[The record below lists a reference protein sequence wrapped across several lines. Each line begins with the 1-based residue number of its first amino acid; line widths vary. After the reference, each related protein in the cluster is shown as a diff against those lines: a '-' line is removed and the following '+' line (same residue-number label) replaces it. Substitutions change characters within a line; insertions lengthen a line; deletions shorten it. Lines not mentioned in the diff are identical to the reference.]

1 MGDIFTNRTSPGTRC
16 LDVCCNGKNCA
27 SAIIGIK
34 AKMSVS
40 QSIAPHLPSLRRFA
54 RALSGSQES
63 GDAYVVALLEALV
76 ENPSIFPLDIEPKVA
91 LYQIF
96 LKIWNSVDVNAF
108 PNLKFENSDTA
119 RGLQTLTP
127 KPRQAFLLLSV
138 EGFDAEAIAQILDTD
153 PEEVAALIATADHEI
168 ANQLDPADILII
180 EDEPLTAAHLEEL
193 VQSLGHEVTGIAR
206 THRDALKLAHE
217 RQPDL
222 ILSDI
227 QLADGSSGVEAVN
240 EILGELEVP
249 VIFVTG
255 HPEMLLTGAKPE
267 PTFLIAKPFNA
278 ETVKAVIGQAL
289 FFEVRSRR
297 KGESGLSQTC
307 VENRSAP

>member
-1 MGDIFTNRTSPGTRC
+1 MT
-16 LDVCCNGKNCA
+16 
-27 SAIIGIK
+27 
-34 AKMSVS
+34 VS

-63 GDAYVVALLEALV
+63 GDAYVVAMLEALV
-76 ENPSIFPLDIEPKVA
+76 ENPSMFPKDLEPKIA
-91 LYQIF
+91 LYQLF
-96 LKIWNSVDVNAF
+96 LKIWNSVEANGF
-108 PNLKFENSDTA
+108 PVFRLEQSETIQ
-119 RGLQTLTP
+119 GLQTLTP

-138 EGFDAEAIAQILDTD
+138 EGFGLEAIAQILDTD
-153 PEEVAALIATADHEI
+153 AAQAARLVTAADQEI
-168 ANQLDPADILII
+168 ASRIEPADILII

-193 VQSLGHEVTGIAR
+193 VIGACHHVTGVAR
-206 THRDALKLAHE
+206 THKEALSLAHKTK
-217 RQPDL
+217 PTL

-249 VIFVTG
+249 VVFVTG

-289 FFEVRSRR
+289 FFEVRSHR
-297 KGESGLSQTC
+297 KNQ
-307 VENRSAP
+307 SAGSEKRTAGI

>member
-1 MGDIFTNRTSPGTRC
+1 
-16 LDVCCNGKNCA
+16 
-27 SAIIGIK
+27 
-34 AKMSVS
+34 MSVS

-76 ENPSIFPLDIEPKVA
+76 ENPSIFPSGLDPRIA

-96 LKIWNSVDVNAF
+96 LKIWNSVDANAYPSF
-108 PNLKFENSDTA
+108 RYERSDGV

-138 EGFDAEAIAQILDTD
+138 EGFDADAIAQILETD
-153 PEEVAALIATADHEI
+153 PGEVANLIASADREI
-168 ANQLDPADILII
+168 ANQLSPAEILII
-180 EDEPLTAAHLEEL
+180 EDEPMTAAHLEDL
-193 VQSLGHEVTGIAR
+193 VRSLGHEVIGVAR
-206 THRDALKLAHE
+206 THQDALKLAHE
-217 RQPDL
+217 KRPGL

-240 EILGELEVP
+240 EILGQLEAP
-249 VIFVTG
+249 VIFITG
-255 HPEMLLTGAKPE
+255 HPEMLLTGEKPE

-297 KGESGLSQTC
+297 KDDSATAVTHGET
-307 VENRSAP
+307 RSAL

>member
-1 MGDIFTNRTSPGTRC
+1 
-16 LDVCCNGKNCA
+16 
-27 SAIIGIK
+27 
-34 AKMSVS
+34 MSVS

-76 ENPSIFPLDIEPKVA
+76 ENPSIFPANVDPKVA

-96 LKIWNSVDVNAF
+96 LKIWNSVDANAF
-108 PNLKFENSDTA
+108 PNLRFGESECA
-119 RGLQTLTP
+119 RGLQTITP
-127 KPRQAFLLLSV
+127 KPRQAFLLMSV
-138 EGFDAEAIAQILDTD
+138 EGFDAHAIGKILDASQD
-153 PEEVAALIATADHEI
+153 EVAALIAAADHEI
-168 ANQLDPADILII
+168 ANQLDPVNILII
-180 EDEPLTAAHLEEL
+180 EDEPLTAAHLEDL
-193 VQSLGHEVTGIAR
+193 VQSLGHHVTGVAR
-206 THRDALKLAHE
+206 THQDALNLAHGSNPE
-217 RQPDL
+217 L

-240 EILGELEVP
+240 EILGHLEVP

-297 KGESGLSQTC
+297 KADSAPSGAHSES
-307 VENRSAP
+307 RSAL

>member
-1 MGDIFTNRTSPGTRC
+1 M
-16 LDVCCNGKNCA
+16 
-27 SAIIGIK
+27 
-34 AKMSVS
+34 MSVS

-76 ENPSIFPLDIEPKVA
+76 ENPSIFPLDIDPKVA
-91 LYQIF
+91 LYKIF
-96 LKIWNSVDVNAF
+96 LKIWNSVDANAF
-108 PNLKFENSDTA
+108 PNLKFENSDTV
-119 RGLQTLTP
+119 RLQTLTP

-138 EGFDAEAIAQILDTD
+138 EGFDVGAIAQILDTD
-153 PEEVAALIATADHEI
+153 REDATALIATADHEI
-168 ANQLDPADILII
+168 ASQLQPADILII
-180 EDEPLTAAHLEEL
+180 EDEPLTAAHLQAV

-206 THRDALKLAHE
+206 THRDALKLAHD
-217 RQPDL
+217 RKPDL

-240 EILGELEVP
+240 EILGELEAP

-289 FFEVRSRR
+289 FFEVRSHR
-297 KGESGLSQTC
+297 KAEASLSQRRA
-307 VENRSAP
+307 ENRSAL

>member
-1 MGDIFTNRTSPGTRC
+1 M
-16 LDVCCNGKNCA
+16 
-27 SAIIGIK
+27 
-34 AKMSVS
+34 MSVS

-76 ENPSIFPLDIEPKVA
+76 ENTSIFPLDIDPKVA

-96 LKIWNSVDVNAF
+96 LKIWNSVDANAF
-108 PNLKFENSDTA
+108 PNLKFENSDTV
-119 RGLQTLTP
+119 RLQTLTP

-138 EGFDAEAIAQILDTD
+138 EGFDVDAIAKILDTD
-153 PEEVAALIATADHEI
+153 LEDVAALIASADHEI
-168 ANQLDPADILII
+168 ASQLEPADILII
-180 EDEPLTAAHLEEL
+180 EDEPITAAHLQEL
-193 VQSLGHEVTGIAR
+193 VQSLGHDVTGIAR
-206 THRDALKLAHE
+206 THRDALKLAHD
-217 RQPDL
+217 RKPDL

-240 EILGELEVP
+240 EILGELEAP
-249 VIFVTG
+249 VIFITG

-289 FFEVRSRR
+289 FFEVRSHR
-297 KGESGLSQTC
+297 KGEAGLSQRRA
-307 VENRSAP
+307 ENRSAL

>member
-1 MGDIFTNRTSPGTRC
+1 
-16 LDVCCNGKNCA
+16 
-27 SAIIGIK
+27 
-34 AKMSVS
+34 MSVS

-76 ENPSIFPLDIEPKVA
+76 ENPSAFPSSLDPKVA

-96 LKIWNSVDVNAF
+96 LKIWNSVDANAF
-108 PNLKFENSDTA
+108 PDFRFEKSDSI

-138 EGFDAEAIAQILDTD
+138 EGFDAGAIAQILETD
-153 PEEVAALIATADHEI
+153 PGDVAALIAAADHEI
-168 ANQLDPADILII
+168 ANQLRPAEILII
-180 EDEPLTAAHLEEL
+180 EDEPLTAQHLEQL
-193 VQSLGHEVTGIAR
+193 VESLGHKVTGVAR

-217 RQPDL
+217 KRPGL

-240 EILGELEVP
+240 EILGGIEAP
-249 VIFVTG
+249 VIFITG

-297 KGESGLSQTC
+297 KGEGAAAGRQET
-307 VENRSAP
+307 RSAL

>member
-1 MGDIFTNRTSPGTRC
+1 
-16 LDVCCNGKNCA
+16 
-27 SAIIGIK
+27 
-34 AKMSVS
+34 MSVS

-76 ENPSIFPLDIEPKVA
+76 ENPSIFPLDIDPKIA

-96 LKIWNSVDVNAF
+96 LKIWNSVDANAF
-108 PNLKFENSDTA
+108 PNMKFENSDTV
-119 RGLQTLTP
+119 RLQTLTP

-138 EGFDAEAIAQILDTD
+138 EGFDVDAIAKILDTD
-153 PEEVAALIATADHEI
+153 LEDVAALIATADHEI
-168 ANQLDPADILII
+168 ASQLEPADILII
-180 EDEPLTAAHLEEL
+180 EDEPLTAAHLQEL
-193 VQSLGHEVTGIAR
+193 VQSLGHDVTGIAR
-206 THRDALKLAHE
+206 THRDALKLAHD
-217 RQPDL
+217 RKPDL

-227 QLADGSSGVEAVN
+227 QLADGSSGVEVVN
-240 EILGELEVP
+240 EILGELEAP

-289 FFEVRSRR
+289 FFEVRSHR
-297 KGESGLSQTC
+297 KGEAGLSQTRA
-307 VENRSAP
+307 ENRSAL

>member
-1 MGDIFTNRTSPGTRC
+1 
-16 LDVCCNGKNCA
+16 
-27 SAIIGIK
+27 
-34 AKMSVS
+34 MSVS

-76 ENPSIFPLDIEPKVA
+76 ENPSFFPSNLDPKVA
-91 LYQIF
+91 LYRIF
-96 LKIWNSVDVNAF
+96 LKIWNSVDANAF
-108 PNLKFENSDTA
+108 PNFRFERSDA
-119 RGLQTLTP
+119 VRGLQSLTP

-138 EGFDAEAIAQILDTD
+138 EGFDAEAIAQILETDTAD
-153 PEEVAALIATADHEI
+153 VAALIAAADHEI
-168 ANQLDPADILII
+168 ANQLKPAEILII
-180 EDEPLTAAHLEEL
+180 EDEPLTAAHLEQL
-193 VQSLGHEVTGIAR
+193 VKGLGHTVTGVAR
-206 THRDALKLAHE
+206 TREGALKLAHE
-217 RQPDL
+217 RKPGL

-240 EILGELEVP
+240 EILGELEAP
-249 VIFVTG
+249 VIFITG

-289 FFEVRSRR
+289 FFDVRSRR
-297 KGESGLSQTC
+297 RGESASLEPRGET
-307 VENRSAP
+307 RSSL

>member
-1 MGDIFTNRTSPGTRC
+1 
-16 LDVCCNGKNCA
+16 
-27 SAIIGIK
+27 
-34 AKMSVS
+34 MSVS

-54 RALSGSQES
+54 RALSGSQGS

-76 ENPSIFPLDIEPKVA
+76 ENPSIFPLDIDPKVA

-96 LKIWNSVDVNAF
+96 LKIWNSVDANAF
-108 PNLKFENSDTA
+108 PNLKFENSDA
-119 RGLQTLTP
+119 VRLQTLTP

-138 EGFDAEAIAQILDTD
+138 EGFDVGAIAKILETD
-153 PEEVAALIATADHEI
+153 LEDVAALIATADHEI
-168 ANQLDPADILII
+168 ANQLEPADILII
-180 EDEPLTAAHLEEL
+180 EDEPLTAAHLQEL

-206 THRDALKLAHE
+206 THRDALKLAQD
-217 RQPDL
+217 RKPDL

-240 EILGELEVP
+240 EILGELEAP

-289 FFEVRSRR
+289 FFEVRSHR
-297 KGESGLSQTC
+297 KGEAGLSQTRA
-307 VENRSAP
+307 ENRSAL

>member
-1 MGDIFTNRTSPGTRC
+1 
-16 LDVCCNGKNCA
+16 
-27 SAIIGIK
+27 
-34 AKMSVS
+34 MSVS

-54 RALSGSQES
+54 RALSGTQES

-76 ENPSIFPLDIEPKVA
+76 ENPSIFPSGLDPKIA

-96 LKIWNSVDVNAF
+96 LKIWNSVDANAYPGF
-108 PNLKFENSDTA
+108 RYGKSDGI
-119 RGLQTLTP
+119 RGLQVLTP

-138 EGFDAEAIAQILDTD
+138 EGFDADAIAQILESD
-153 PEEVAALIATADHEI
+153 PGEVASLIAAADREI
-168 ANQLDPADILII
+168 ANQLSPADILII
-180 EDEPLTAAHLEEL
+180 EDEPMTAAHLEDL
-193 VQSLGHEVTGIAR
+193 VRSLGHEVIGVAR
-206 THRDALKLAHE
+206 THQDALKLAHE
-217 RQPDL
+217 RKPGL

-240 EILGELEVP
+240 EILGQLETP
-249 VIFVTG
+249 VIFITG

-278 ETVKAVIGQAL
+278 DTVKAVIGQAL

-297 KGESGLSQTC
+297 KNDAAAAGGRAGET
-307 VENRSAP
+307 RSTL

>member
-1 MGDIFTNRTSPGTRC
+1 
-16 LDVCCNGKNCA
+16 
-27 SAIIGIK
+27 
-34 AKMSVS
+34 MSVS

-76 ENPSIFPLDIEPKVA
+76 ENPSIFPLDIDPKVA

-96 LKIWNSVDVNAF
+96 LKIWNSVDANAF
-108 PNLKFENSDTA
+108 PNLKFENSDTV
-119 RGLQTLTP
+119 RLQTLTP

-138 EGFDAEAIAQILDTD
+138 EGFNVYAIAKILDTD
-153 PEEVAALIATADHEI
+153 LEDVAALIATADHEI
-168 ANQLDPADILII
+168 ANQLEPADILII
-180 EDEPLTAAHLEEL
+180 EDEPLTAAHLQEL

-206 THRDALKLAHE
+206 THRDALKLAHD
-217 RQPDL
+217 RKPDL

-240 EILGELEVP
+240 EILGELEAP

-289 FFEVRSRR
+289 FFEVRSHR
-297 KGESGLSQTC
+297 KGDAGLSQTRA
-307 VENRSAP
+307 ENRSAL

>member
-1 MGDIFTNRTSPGTRC
+1 
-16 LDVCCNGKNCA
+16 
-27 SAIIGIK
+27 
-34 AKMSVS
+34 MSVS

-76 ENPSIFPLDIEPKVA
+76 ENPSIFPLDIDPKVA

-96 LKIWNSVDVNAF
+96 LKIWNSVDANAF
-108 PNLKFENSDTA
+108 PNLKFENSDTV
-119 RGLQTLTP
+119 RLQTLTP

-138 EGFDAEAIAQILDTD
+138 EGFNVYAIAKILDTD
-153 PEEVAALIATADHEI
+153 LEDVAALIATADHEI
-168 ANQLDPADILII
+168 ANQLEPADILII
-180 EDEPLTAAHLEEL
+180 EDEPLTAAHLKEL
-193 VQSLGHEVTGIAR
+193 VQSLGHDVTGIAR
-206 THRDALKLAHE
+206 THRDALKLAHD
-217 RQPDL
+217 RKPDL

-240 EILGELEVP
+240 EILGELEAP

-289 FFEVRSRR
+289 FFEVRSHR
-297 KGESGLSQTC
+297 KGEAGLPQKRA
-307 VENRSAP
+307 ENRSAL

>member
-1 MGDIFTNRTSPGTRC
+1 
-16 LDVCCNGKNCA
+16 
-27 SAIIGIK
+27 
-34 AKMSVS
+34 MSVS

-76 ENPSIFPLDIEPKVA
+76 ENPSIFPLDIDPKVA

-96 LKIWNSVDVNAF
+96 LKIWNSVDANAF
-108 PNLKFENSDTA
+108 PNMKFENSDTV
-119 RGLQTLTP
+119 RLQTLTP

-138 EGFDAEAIAQILDTD
+138 EGFDVDAIAKILNTD
-153 PEEVAALIATADHEI
+153 LEDVAALIATADHEI
-168 ANQLDPADILII
+168 ANQLEPADILII
-180 EDEPLTAAHLEEL
+180 EDEPLTAAHLQEL
-193 VQSLGHEVTGIAR
+193 VQSLGHDVTGIAR
-206 THRDALKLAHE
+206 THRDALKLAHD
-217 RQPDL
+217 RKPDL

-240 EILGELEVP
+240 EILGELEAP

-289 FFEVRSRR
+289 FFEVRSHR
-297 KGESGLSQTC
+297 KGEAGLSQTRA
-307 VENRSAP
+307 ENRSAL

>member
-1 MGDIFTNRTSPGTRC
+1 
-16 LDVCCNGKNCA
+16 
-27 SAIIGIK
+27 
-34 AKMSVS
+34 MSVS

-76 ENPSIFPLDIEPKVA
+76 ENPSIFPTDLEPKVA

-96 LKIWNSVDVNAF
+96 LKIWNSVDANAF
-108 PNLKFENSDTA
+108 PNFKYERSDSV
-119 RGLQTLTP
+119 RGLQILTP

-138 EGFDAEAIAQILDTD
+138 EGFDAEAIAKILDTD
-153 PEEVAALIATADHEI
+153 PGEVAQLIAAADHEI
-168 ANQLDPADILII
+168 ANQLQPADILII

-193 VQSLGHEVTGIAR
+193 VKSLGHGVIGVAR
-206 THRDALKLAHE
+206 THQAALKLAHSKK
-217 RQPDL
+217 PDL

-240 EILGELEVP
+240 EILGELAVP

-255 HPEMLLTGAKPE
+255 HPEMLLTGEKPE

-297 KGESGLSQTC
+297 KGDSATPGGHMET
-307 VENRSAP
+307 RSAL

>member
-1 MGDIFTNRTSPGTRC
+1 M
-16 LDVCCNGKNCA
+16 
-27 SAIIGIK
+27 
-34 AKMSVS
+34 MSVS

-76 ENPSIFPLDIEPKVA
+76 ENPSIFPLDIDPKVA
-91 LYQIF
+91 LYKIF
-96 LKIWNSVDVNAF
+96 LKIWNSVDANAF
-108 PNLKFENSDTA
+108 PNLKFDNSDTV
-119 RGLQTLTP
+119 RLQTLTP

-138 EGFDAEAIAQILDTD
+138 EGFDVNAIAKILDTD
-153 PEEVAALIATADHEI
+153 LEDVTALIATADHEI
-168 ANQLDPADILII
+168 ASQLQPADILII
-180 EDEPLTAAHLEEL
+180 EDEPLTAAHLQAL
-193 VQSLGHEVTGIAR
+193 VQSLGHKVTGIAR
-206 THRDALKLAHE
+206 THRDALKLAHD
-217 RQPDL
+217 RKPDL

-240 EILGELEVP
+240 EILGELEAP

-289 FFEVRSRR
+289 FFEVRSHR
-297 KGESGLSQTC
+297 KAGLSQTRA
-307 VENRSAP
+307 ENHSAL

>member
-1 MGDIFTNRTSPGTRC
+1 
-16 LDVCCNGKNCA
+16 
-27 SAIIGIK
+27 
-34 AKMSVS
+34 MSVS

-76 ENPSIFPLDIEPKVA
+76 ENPSIFPLDIDPKVA
-91 LYQIF
+91 LYQMF
-96 LKIWNSVDVNAF
+96 LKIWNSVDANAF
-108 PNLKFENSDTA
+108 PNLKFENSDTV
-119 RGLQTLTP
+119 RLQTLTP

-138 EGFDAEAIAQILDTD
+138 EGFDVGAIAKILETD
-153 PEEVAALIATADHEI
+153 LEDVAALIATADHEI
-168 ANQLDPADILII
+168 ANQLEPADILII
-180 EDEPLTAAHLEEL
+180 EDEPLTAAHLQEL

-206 THRDALKLAHE
+206 THRDALKLAHD
-217 RQPDL
+217 RKPDL

-240 EILGELEVP
+240 EILGELEAP

-289 FFEVRSRR
+289 FFEVRSHR
-297 KGESGLSQTC
+297 KGDADLSQTRA
-307 VENRSAP
+307 ENRSAL

>member
-1 MGDIFTNRTSPGTRC
+1 
-16 LDVCCNGKNCA
+16 
-27 SAIIGIK
+27 
-34 AKMSVS
+34 MSVS
-40 QSIAPHLPSLRRFA
+40 QSIAPHLPALRRFA

-76 ENPSIFPLDIEPKVA
+76 ESPSMFPGDLDAKIA
-91 LYQIF
+91 LYRIF
-96 LKIWNSVDVNAF
+96 LKIWNSVGTNAF
-108 PNLKFENSDTA
+108 PSFRLEPSEA
-119 RGLQTLTP
+119 LRGLQALTP

-138 EGFDAEAIAQILDTD
+138 EGFDPESIGKILGTD
-153 PEEVAALIATADHEI
+153 AAGVAMLSAAAVHEI
-168 ANQLDPADILII
+168 ANQLEPAGILII

-193 VQSLGHEVTGIAR
+193 VLNLGHRVTGIAR
-206 THRDALKLAHE
+206 THRDALQLAHKTS
-217 RQPDL
+217 PTL

-249 VIFVTG
+249 VIFITG

-289 FFEVRSRR
+289 FFEVRSRQ
-297 KGESGLSQTC
+297 KGRASKAEA
-307 VENRSAP
+307 RPAP